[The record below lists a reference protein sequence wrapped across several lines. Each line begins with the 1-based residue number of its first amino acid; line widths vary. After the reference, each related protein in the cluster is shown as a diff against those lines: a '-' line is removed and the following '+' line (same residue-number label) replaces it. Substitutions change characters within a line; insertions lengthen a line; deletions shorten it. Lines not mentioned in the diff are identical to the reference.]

1 MENVPVWDLIA
12 LHFPRV
18 LAFSC
23 GSITLISSVLLDLQ
37 GSVFLCHKCEKAFL
51 AFIILNWKHMPCF
64 LSIWK
69 IFILYSLYNLRAS
82 INFFKLNLFAYST
95 LLAEDLPLRCGSWY
109 EMKPTTELYIASKRH
124 LEASLA
130 DSKFLSSRLWF
141 SSPLKSGVP
150 AHQVSLLAHILV
162 CISTYNIQHRNSGWI
177 YPLHLKNLT
186 VLIMP

>member
-1 MENVPVWDLIA
+1 MYLSLWFHLYFLTFKVQFFSVINVKKHSLR
-12 LHFPRV
+12 L
-18 LAFSC
+18 LYSTE
-23 GSITLISSVLLDLQ
+23 SICLVS
-37 GSVFLCHKCEKAFL
+37 
-51 AFIILNWKHMPCF
+51 

-95 LLAEDLPLRCGSWY
+95 LFAKDLPLRRGSWY

-124 LEASLA
+124 LEAPLA

-141 SSPLKSGVP
+141 SSPLKSEVP
-150 AHQVSLLAHILV
+150 AHQVSLSAHILV
-162 CISTYNIQHRNSGWI
+162 CICTYNIQDRNSDWI